1 MDDPL
6 LGCLAIIATL
16 LDRQMSNEALIAGL
30 PMAEDA
36 MSPDLFVRAANR
48 AGISA
53 RLVQR
58 PLAALDTM
66 ALPCVLLLQ
75 GRRACVLTAIDKD
88 GQAEI
93 IMPEMG
99 VGARSVRIDELAAV

>member
-1 MDDPL
+1 MRPSAGTVDDPL
-6 LGCLAIIATL
+6 LGCLAIVGTL
-16 LDRQMSNEALIAGL
+16 LDRQNSNEALIAGL

-36 MSPDLFVRAANR
+36 MSPDLFVRAASR

-53 RLVQR
+53 RLVHR

-75 GRRACVLTAIDKD
+75 GKR
-88 GQAEI
+88 
-93 IMPEMG
+93 
-99 VGARSVRIDELAAV
+99 